1 MTGTVTPGSA
11 RVARWLRPFYLVAG
25 LLSLGVGVIGI
36 VLPLVPTTPL
46 VLLAAYCF
54 ARSSERLHRRLTSHR
69 RLGRYIR
76 DFESGRGIPRRAKIL
91 AVTLSAAAFAY
102 GFSLVAGNP
111 IALTVLALV
120 AVWAMITILRVPGY
134 RTTGE
139 D

>member
-1 MTGTVTPGSA
+1 MSSPA
-11 RVARWLRPFYLVAG
+11 RSGVASRSRWLRPFYLVAG
-25 LLSLGVGVIGI
+25 LLSLAIGIIGI

-54 ARSSERLHRRLTSHR
+54 ARSSERLHGWLVNHP

-91 AVTLSAAAFAY
+91 AVVLSAAAFGY
-102 GFSLVAGNP
+102 GFSLLAGN
-111 IALTVLALV
+111 AVASTVLALI
-120 AVWAMITILRVPGY
+120 AVWAMTTILRVPSY
-134 RTTGE
+134 QTTGE

>member
-1 MTGTVTPGSA
+1 MTSPA
-11 RVARWLRPFYLVAG
+11 RPATQSRWLRPFYLVGG
-25 LLSLGVGVIGI
+25 LLSLGIGIAGI

-54 ARSSERLHRRLTSHR
+54 ARSSERLHGWLVGHR

-91 AVTLSAAAFAY
+91 AVVASSAAFAY

-111 IALTVLALV
+111 VAVAVLAVIAL
-120 AVWAMITILRVPGY
+120 WAMITIFRVPSY
-134 RTTGE
+134 AGE
-139 D
+139 Q